1 MSQALNIIK
10 RAKFHCFDISGASMP
25 PYMMAMG
32 PAAYPQGGA
41 VRVPYSGAQ
50 TPTNQSLTQVNIGL
64 NNNPKTS

>member
-1 MSQALNIIK
+1 
-10 RAKFHCFDISGASMP
+10 MP

-41 VRVPYSGAQ
+41 VRVPNSGAQ
-50 TPTNQSLTQVNIGL
+50 TPTNQSLTQVNMGL